1 MDEKEFQEIKER
13 AEEVKQLI
21 GYGSGQSMILRK
33 EVLGPV
39 TLNLIEN
46 DVPRLVAEVEKLR
59 AEQEPLRSNIPIL
72 NDEFLTLIT
81 DAEARLVGFEA
92 PRAEMREVLEYVRGR
107 LDSLNKGD
115 LLSKID
121 LALSVSNVGHSD
133 SRQAMNSN
141 GAGDD
146 IFQPSN
152 GRSIGR

>member
-1 MDEKEFQEIKER
+1 MQ
-13 AEEVKQLI
+13 
-21 GYGSGQSMILRK
+21 
-33 EVLGPV
+33 
-39 TLNLIEN
+39 TLND
-46 DVPRLVAEVEKLR
+46 DVPKLVAEVEKLR

-72 NDEFLTLIT
+72 KDEFLTLIT
-81 DAEARLVGFEA
+81 DAEEHLVGIEA

-133 SRQAMNSN
+133 RRQAMNSN
-141 GAGDD
+141 GAGND

-152 GRSIGR
+152 SRSIGR

>member
-13 AEEVKQLI
+13 AEEVKRLI
-21 GYGSGQSMILRK
+21 GYGSGQSKILRK
-33 EVLGPV
+33 GVLGHV

-72 NDEFLTLIT
+72 KDEFLTLIT
-81 DAEARLVGFEA
+81 DAEEHLVGIEA

-133 SRQAMNSN
+133 RRQAMNSN
-141 GAGDD
+141 GAGND